1 MIQIKIRFKF
11 YGKLIIIEMK
21 LFFYKII
28 KVQYMLEVGFIG
40 LGRMGFNMATRL
52 LQHGHRVIAYNRTV
66 EKAEKLGEK
75 GAIAVHSLTEVIT
88 QLNTSPRIIWL
99 MLPAGSVTDEHIEQL
114 QPQLKSGD
122 ILIDGGNAHYKDS
135 VRRAKQLK
143 KHGIHFLDA
152 GVSGG
157 IWGLKNGYCI
167 MVGGE
172 KQAFDQAAPLFK
184 TLAPKQGFAYMG
196 KSGSGHFVKMVH
208 NGIEYGLL
216 QAYGEGFA
224 LLQGKKEFDLHL
236 ESIAHLWNRG
246 SVVQSWLLELAEK
259 ALSEKQTFDKIR
271 PYVEDSGEGRWTV
284 LEGVELSIPLPVIS
298 LSLMQRFQS
307 RLEESFSD
315 KMIAALRQQFGGHAV
330 LTKDDTHSSN
340 EG

>member
-1 MIQIKIRFKF
+1 MI
-11 YGKLIIIEMK
+11 
-21 LFFYKII
+21 
-28 KVQYMLEVGFIG
+28 EVGFVG

-52 LQHGHRVIAYNRTV
+52 LQGGHRVVAYNRTM
-66 EKAEKLGEK
+66 EKVNQLAEKGVVP
-75 GAIAVHSLTEVIT
+75 AQSLIDVVN
-88 QLNTSPRIIWL
+88 QLQSSPRIVWL
-99 MLPAGSVTDEHIEQL
+99 MLPAGPITDKHIEQL
-114 QPQLKSGD
+114 QPQLKAGD
-122 ILIDGGNAHYKDS
+122 ILIDGGNAYYKDS
-135 VRRAKQLK
+135 IRRAEQLK

-172 KQAFDQAAPLFK
+172 EEAFKHAAPLFK
-184 TLAPKQGFAYMG
+184 TLAPKDGYAHMG
-196 KSGSGHFVKMVH
+196 KNGSGHFVKMVH

-224 LLQGKKEFDLHL
+224 LLKGKEDFDLNL
-236 ESIAHLWNRG
+236 QSIAKLWNQG

-259 ALSEKQTFDKIR
+259 ALSEKESFNKIR

-298 LSLMQRFQS
+298 LSLMERFRS
-307 RLEESFSD
+307 RLKESFSD

-330 LTKDDTHSSN
+330 LTSEMDENNPPKQ
-340 EG
+340 G